1 MKPVYTKKID
11 SFYGLAQI
19 RHYEDDRKVL
29 ISYGKAI
36 VEINGI
42 RCTLITRQFNRPQEI
57 HIREFLRQNN
67 FDVGGLTKNELIEK
81 YR

>member
-1 MKPVYTKKID
+1 MKPVHTKKIE

-19 RHYEDDRKVL
+19 RHYEDGRRVL

-36 VEINGI
+36 AEING
-42 RCTLITRQFNRPQEI
+42 RKCTLITHQFNRPQEI
-57 HIREFLRQNN
+57 HIREFLRQYN

>member
-19 RHYEDDRKVL
+19 RHYEDGRKVL
-29 ISYGKAI
+29 ISYGK
-36 VEINGI
+36 EIAKI
-42 RCTLITRQFNRPQEI
+42 DRLKCTFITHQFNRPQEI